1 MPWEPDKQT
10 EHNNDILQGA
20 SWNLTSNLK
29 KQHVYTAFTKSF
41 SKNSLN
47 KLFRQIWL
55 FSMSKN
61 SLPTCTATQSS
72 HTNLNELVKNKKS

>member
-41 SKNSLN
+41 SKIL
-47 KLFRQIWL
+47 
-55 FSMSKN
+55 
-61 SLPTCTATQSS
+61 
-72 HTNLNELVKNKKS
+72 